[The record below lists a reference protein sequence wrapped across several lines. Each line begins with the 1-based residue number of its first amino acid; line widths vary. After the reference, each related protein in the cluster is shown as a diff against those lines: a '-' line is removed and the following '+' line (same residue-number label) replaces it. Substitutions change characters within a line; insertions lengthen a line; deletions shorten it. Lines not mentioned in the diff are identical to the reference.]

1 MTVKEGQNEQ
11 ESEVV
16 QSFEPSPD
24 LNERILNGTEPP
36 VVCSHETP
44 LKSENGLD
52 KYVINKEDVQF
63 NDMDRGW
70 SWAVL
75 FASFG
80 SFMLIG
86 SCMNGVGI
94 IHATLLELHGESVGL
109 TSWAGTL
116 HTGLASLGA
125 PISSAVL
132 DRYSCRA
139 ALVLAGFLATA
150 FRPVST
156 AQFLRWEFL
165 EALLWMLVARMT
177 CLFYQQGFV

>member
-1 MTVKEGQNEQ
+1 MTVKEDQNEQ

-16 QSFEPSPD
+16 QLFEPSPD
-24 LNERILNGTEPP
+24 LNERKLNGTEPP

-52 KYVINKEDVQF
+52 KDVINKEDVQF

-70 SWAVL
+70 SWVVL

-109 TSWAGTL
+109 TSWAGAL

-139 ALVLAGFLATA
+139 ASVLAGVCYVTGFLATA
-150 FRPVST
+150 FSPSIYCT
-156 AQFLRWEFL
+156 IFTLGIL
-165 EALLWMLVARMT
+165 
-177 CLFYQQGFV
+177 GG